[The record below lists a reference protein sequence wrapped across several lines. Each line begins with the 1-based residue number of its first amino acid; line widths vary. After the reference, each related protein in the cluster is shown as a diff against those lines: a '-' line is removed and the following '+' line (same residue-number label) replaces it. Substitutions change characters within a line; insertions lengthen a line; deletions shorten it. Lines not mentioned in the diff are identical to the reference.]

1 MLDLF
6 DTIKPIKNDD
16 DKINL
21 HDIFKNLYNNNNS
34 KIFSWNIY
42 NKIYMTSKID
52 NNNII
57 NIINNVLKEIIFSE
71 INFNKNK
78 SEVNTKIFLLKYYNF
93 IEILKLELVYYD
105 KKIFNIYNIGFS
117 NLAKN
122 YLTNNIKDISKKYL
136 LNPVNNNINLNL
148 NILYKFYNN
157 MDDNNENNF

>member
-42 NKIYMTSKID
+42 NKIYMPSQIE

-57 NIINNVLKEIIFSE
+57 NIVNNVLKEIIFQKL
-71 INFNKNK
+71 ILI
-78 SEVNTKIFLLKYYNF
+78 KIKVKLIQKYF
-93 IEILKLELVYYD
+93 C
-105 KKIFNIYNIGFS
+105 
-117 NLAKN
+117 
-122 YLTNNIKDISKKYL
+122 
-136 LNPVNNNINLNL
+136 
-148 NILYKFYNN
+148 
-157 MDDNNENNF
+157 